1 MSTRPNS
8 DVQKCV
14 ISRLAEKADIPV
26 VAVGTPL
33 PDFVLPDFHF
43 INTSD
48 RQDIEEITD
57 HLIEVHWFTDIHIL
71 SGYDFI
77 DASVKRVEG
86 YRESLE
92 KHGIPFDENK
102 AFFGDFW
109 FNSGR
114 LQAEKYISGEIVFPQ
129 AVICCN
135 DYMAYGMLDVFMEH
149 DVKIPEK
156 LTITGYEYIHERR
169 DHDPLLTTYQR
180 NRRELGRQAVRLL
193 REKLVT
199 GEYGDFFAPRGR
211 FIYGNTCGCG
221 ADNNDIRKEIAEIRT
236 RSDYDFLNL
245 FCQFEHR
252 FTECRNVNEFAACC
266 RKFRF
271 MIRNVDK
278 LYMCLYENW
287 YNEEPNSEN
296 MIRYDLLTY
305 DDTLMFNKNR
315 FSAVF
320 GGSAAPYYFSPLFF
334 GNRELGVIVLRFDSP
349 DTYDH
354 VFRNLMKAL
363 SNTLEFLRMKN
374 DIQYM
379 MQCQNI
385 AEQRD
390 TLTGI
395 LNEKGLKKA
404 FCSADK
410 TDLYVVGLQICLFEK
425 NFSALREMEKIDTI
439 TDAAKCLV
447 EFCGSND
454 ICERVGANT
463 FIGMLQSRASAEL
476 LEDRLRTFLCQHREY
491 MSLYGMDSFVCHAL
505 SCGSSSYADI
515 TSELNDALAQK
526 IREVSDRRSANQYMT
541 LNKLRT
547 YIYTSPVET
556 FDMDSIYS
564 KYSGSVG
571 HLRSVYKNCFGISL
585 LQDCISARMAKAKYL
600 LMTTSMNCTDIAE
613 ACGYA
618 DNKYFMRQF
627 SAENGMTASHYK
639 TL

>member
-1 MSTRPNS
+1 
-8 DVQKCV
+8 
-14 ISRLAEKADIPV
+14 
-26 VAVGTPL
+26 
-33 PDFVLPDFHF
+33 
-43 INTSD
+43 
-48 RQDIEEITD
+48 
-57 HLIEVHWFTDIHIL
+57 
-71 SGYDFI
+71 
-77 DASVKRVEG
+77 
-86 YRESLE
+86 
-92 KHGIPFDENK
+92 
-102 AFFGDFW
+102 
-109 FNSGR
+109 
-114 LQAEKYISGEIVFPQ
+114 
-129 AVICCN
+129 
-135 DYMAYGMLDVFMEH
+135 MAYGMLDVFMEH

-193 REKLVT
+193 REKLET

-221 ADNNDIRKEIAEIRT
+221 AGNNDIRKEIAEIRT

-266 RKFRF
+266 REFRF

-278 LYMCLYENW
+278 LYMCLHENW

-425 NFSALREMEKIDTI
+425 NFSALREMEKIDAI

-454 ICERVGANT
+454 ICARVGANT
-463 FIGMLQSRASAEL
+463 FIGMLQSRASRAL
-476 LEDRLRTFLCQHREY
+476 LRVRYFCVNKRKPACAY
-491 MSLYGMDSFVCHAL
+491 SFVRYC
-505 SCGSSSYADI
+505 
-515 TSELNDALAQK
+515 
-526 IREVSDRRSANQYMT
+526 
-541 LNKLRT
+541 
-547 YIYTSPVET
+547 
-556 FDMDSIYS
+556 DSIFS
-564 KYSGSVG
+564 
-571 HLRSVYKNCFGISL
+571 SL
-585 LQDCISARMAKAKYL
+585 PP
-600 LMTTSMNCTDIAE
+600 
-613 ACGYA
+613 
-618 DNKYFMRQF
+618 
-627 SAENGMTASHYK
+627 
-639 TL
+639 